1 MLHFTSYSSF
11 TTAELLQYIVA
22 VAQASHTAHRRQHGE
37 IEIEIIRGLPAMEA
51 RPSRIECSEPN
62 EQPEAKDPGRVFH
75 AERVAPRDATESV
88 TEQLAHGGSG
98 SDDGVIDETYDTRIK
113 IAEALEA
120 SARAIGD
127 KHVEPSDAAA
137 IRVAEASA
145 AGRGAP
151 AIPGGVSVRAL
162 AAGAA
167 NARAA
172 RDEDKVT
179 MADVLTVIKASW

>member
-1 MLHFTSYSSF
+1 
-11 TTAELLQYIVA
+11 
-22 VAQASHTAHRRQHGE
+22 VAQTSHTAHLRRHGE

-62 EQPEAKDPGRVFH
+62 EQPEPKDPGRVFH

-88 TEQLAHGGSG
+88 TEKLAHGGCG
-98 SDDGVIDETYDTRIK
+98 HDGVIDETYDTRIK

-145 AGRGAP
+145 AGRGA
-151 AIPGGVSVRAL
+151 IPGGVSERAQ
-162 AAGAA
+162 AAVAA